1 MSLSKRQR
9 IESNYQSKILKEAI
23 NSSYRSAGI
32 KYGVDAKTAY
42 NIAER
47 KFFKIFNDK
56 NYEEKK
62 FVNKLYIE
70 ADEDHIN
77 LKNKNKGYIKLIYVH
92 EGYRYNDIKKC
103 NELINVKYFSSNEN
117 SRSIW
122 LRVKEYIDTV
132 YYPGTPISISG
143 DGASWIKQGLRY
155 FSFSKFYLDKF
166 HVYKAI
172 TGLTKN
178 NKDKR
183 DEYLKRIE
191 AKDIEFFKAE
201 YYKRYKKDAKKDD
214 SSNKMKG
221 LVYLINNIE
230 HIDLSTKNRCSAEGH
245 ISNVLSKRMS
255 SRPMGWSRK
264 GANIMAGYLAFS
276 RNGGKIE
283 NLFEKIDTNN
293 ILCDRI
299 KSIGE
304 KEYSIERKREVP
316 AQNSYTIL
324 GLEGLQ
330 DKISE
335 KLKSVLSQCKS
346 VLPRIL

>member
-1 MSLSKRQR
+1 MEIL
-9 IESNYQSKILKEAI
+9 ESEIRLIL
-23 NSSYRSAGI
+23 
-32 KYGVDAKTAY
+32 
-42 NIAER
+42 
-47 KFFKIFNDK
+47 NDTTK
-56 NYEEKK
+56 KLISNFEEK
-62 FVNKLYIE
+62 
-70 ADEDHIN
+70 
-77 LKNKNKGYIKLIYVH
+77 IKLKKISLAIL
-92 EGYRYNDIKKC
+92 IKSSIEIL
-103 NELINVKYFSSNEN
+103 NEFL
-117 SRSIW
+117 
-122 LRVKEYIDTV
+122 
-132 YYPGTPISISG
+132 
-143 DGASWIKQGLRY
+143 
-155 FSFSKFYLDKF
+155 
-166 HVYKAI
+166 KAI

-264 GANIMAGYLAFS
+264 GANIMAGYLVFS

-283 NLFEKIDTNN
+283 NLFKKIDTNN